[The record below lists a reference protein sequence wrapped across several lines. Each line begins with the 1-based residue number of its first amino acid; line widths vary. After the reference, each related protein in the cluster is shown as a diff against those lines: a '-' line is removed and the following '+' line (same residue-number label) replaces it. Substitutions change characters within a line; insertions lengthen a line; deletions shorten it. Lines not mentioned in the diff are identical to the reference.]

1 MKYLSIA
8 DTEISYSREFGIKL
22 QQRSGKISI
31 CQSKIISNVKG
42 GVLIAGSW
50 LKYLSIVDTEIS
62 YSREFG
68 IKLQQSG
75 IDSVQISS
83 VNLEQNKLG
92 LLIHPMSFSEFT
104 IENCVI
110 NGSLRQGVYVYSG
123 STGIMR
129 IVNSRV
135 TSSGDRGL
143 TIEGRYRHMRT
154 SLFVNSTTFA
164 WNKMGAVSYTNS
176 YASDHVTIQFESS
189 NFLRNEGPTVEIF
202 EATYRTTWKF
212 LNNTF
217 HENHGFAVIAIGTSS
232 LTGSQFRPTMVVRGN
247 RFLSNQCPDKAVIDI
262 RRDSSDFLIM
272 ENVFEFNVGSCVLLE
287 GTAAYVP
294 VTITDN
300 VFNENECE
308 DKSVI
313 EALRLD
319 EKAQFVNNSFT
330 QNRAQSVILM
340 QVIHNIDST
349 LHSKE
354 LAFRN
359 NTLSKNTPYNVTQP
373 LVVDSNNNNNNRNNS
388 KGESCAF
395 VLSGILY
402 YKDTDFSL
410 NKFNN
415 SNYLTELCVR
425 VPAIS
430 QRDVVNVTHNWWGTT
445 IGSGVRDRIWD
456 FDDNY
461 DFAIAS
467 DWPFLL
473 RNDDASFIS
482 LEEQDFEQ
490 HGTVLSGRLFE
501 SLTLREFQSP
511 YSVTSDFTVL
521 ENVTLIVEAGV
532 TISVAPSVSILVAG
546 VLHARGT
553 LDKPVVFTVKEPVK
567 SKGASHL
574 VVRLVDGSFPWE
586 GWVEVLHSNSWKP
599 VSASDN
605 TPSRNLTGVICRQLG
620 YDSPFN
626 PIDTENKATRNVN
639 GSWVMELHC
648 RGNETFLH
656 ECSFNQR
663 ALNYSRRLPSIH
675 VKCQSTSWG
684 NVRFVTTKVEN
695 STQKRSSLE
704 HVEFSYCGN
713 RHGNSVPAIEA
724 EANVPKLRFI
734 TVRNCTSG
742 GLRIHAPE
750 TDVHVNNS
758 AFVNSGKTGLSFL
771 QTQRNIIVENSE
783 STTNDRGISF
793 EEARL
798 NNVPQVHYARVFLCS
813 DDKSVLLQNQTLL
826 YFKIPR
832 LKNTKSSESCQ
843 KVLKVPKGRGIKIT
857 LLNFRGTQ
865 RLQVYS
871 SSITRNIIVD
881 KSTRDLNTLVH
892 KELFIPRDTLLVK
905 WTGHVNSEVLIQV
918 QDMDIEGEYLCQCVC
933 VFEGK

>member
-1 MKYLSIA
+1 
-8 DTEISYSREFGIKL
+8 
-22 QQRSGKISI
+22 
-31 CQSKIISNVKG
+31 
-42 GVLIAGSW
+42 
-50 LKYLSIVDTEIS
+50 
-62 YSREFG
+62 
-68 IKLQQSG
+68 
-75 IDSVQISS
+75 
-83 VNLEQNKLG
+83 
-92 LLIHPMSFSEFT
+92 MSFSEFT
-104 IENCVI
+104 IEKCVI
-110 NGSLRQGVYVYSG
+110 NGSLRQGVYVYSD

-135 TSSGDRGL
+135 TSSGDHGL

-164 WNKMGAVSYTNS
+164 WNKMGAVSCTNN
-176 YASDHVTIQFESS
+176 YVSDHVTIQFESS
-189 NFLRNEGPTVEIF
+189 NFFRNEGPTVEIF

-217 HENHGFAVIAIGTSS
+217 YENRGFAVIAIGTSS

-247 RFLSNQCPDKAVIDI
+247 RFLSNQCPEKAVIDI
-262 RRDSSDFLIM
+262 RRDASDFVIR
-272 ENVFEFNVGSCVLLE
+272 ENVFEFNLGSCVLLE
-287 GTAAYVP
+287 GTSAYVP

-313 EALRLD
+313 ETFRLD
-319 EKAQFVNNSFT
+319 EKAKFVNNTFT

-340 QVIHNIDST
+340 QVVHNIDST

-354 LAFRN
+354 LAFWN

-373 LVVDSNNNNNNRNNS
+373 LVDNSNNNN

-415 SNYLTELCVR
+415 SNYLSELCVR

-430 QRDVVNVTHNWWGTT
+430 QRDVVNVTHNWWGTA

-467 DWPFLL
+467 NWPFLL

-482 LEEQDFEQ
+482 LEEHDFEQ

-501 SLTLREFQSP
+501 SLTLRESQSP

-521 ENVTLIVEAGV
+521 ENVTLTVEAGV
-532 TISVAPSVSILVAG
+532 TIKVAPSVSILVAG

-586 GWVEVLHSNSWKP
+586 GWVEVLQSKSWRQIT
-599 VSASDN
+599 ASDD
-605 TPSRNLTGVICRQLG
+605 TPSGNLTGMICRQLG
-620 YDSPFN
+620 YGSPSDN
-626 PIDTENKATRNVN
+626 IDTENKAARNVN

-648 RGNETFLH
+648 RGNEIFLH
-656 ECSFNQR
+656 ECSFKQR

-675 VKCQSTSWG
+675 VKCQSASWG
-684 NVRFVTTKVEN
+684 NVRFVSTKVEN

-771 QTQRNIIVENSE
+771 QTQRNIVVENSE

-798 NNVPQVHYARVFLCS
+798 NSMPQVHYARVFLCS
-813 DDKSVLLQNQTLL
+813 DGKTVLLQNQTLL

-843 KVLKVPKGRGIKIT
+843 KVLKVPKGRGMKIT
-857 LLNFRGTQ
+857 LLNFKGTQ
-865 RLQVYS
+865 QLQVYS

-892 KELFIPRDTLLVK
+892 KELFMPRDTLLVK
-905 WTGHVNSEVLIQV
+905 WTGDVNSEVLIQV
-918 QDMDIEGEYLCQCVC
+918 QDNDIKGEYLC
-933 VFEGK
+933 VFLRENGSVGEAKGGIP